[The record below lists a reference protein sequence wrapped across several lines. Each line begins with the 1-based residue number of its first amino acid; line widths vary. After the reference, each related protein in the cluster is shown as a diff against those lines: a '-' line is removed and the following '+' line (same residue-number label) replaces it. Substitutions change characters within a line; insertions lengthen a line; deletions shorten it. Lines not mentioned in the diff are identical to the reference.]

1 MDFTTLINAKK
12 NTLKS
17 PGFTL
22 GQISLL
28 NSVINFQKCY
38 VPKTFTEI
46 QNPKGNFQ
54 GSSLS
59 VYCNLVI

>member
-1 MDFTTLINAKK
+1 MDFTSVINAKK

-17 PGFTL
+17 PNFTS

-28 NSVINFQKCY
+28 NSVINFQKCF
-38 VPKTFTEI
+38 VSKTFTET
-46 QNPKGNFQ
+46 QNFKGNFQ

-59 VYCNLVI
+59 VYFNSEI